1 MVCRTETRFS
11 NGQKRLTDRTA
22 APSAGWLPMI
32 IIMLAQILMGFNV
45 NALVISMGAIVEDLG
60 VSATDVGT
68 ALVVYSLAVAGL
80 VMLGAKVGALIGA
93 RLAFQIGVL
102 GVGVAMALMALS
114 TDVTLMY
121 AAQLI
126 AGISAAVV
134 VPSLVVLIAANYTG
148 KQQEQSLG
156 LLGAAVAGSSALA
169 FLVVGFMSYFVSWRW
184 SFAMLI
190 VLAVVIVFLSF
201 RLTPVA
207 PQAGIRID
215 WVGALLAAGAVTL
228 ISLGFN
234 NVNAWGLLV
243 AEPNAP
249 FHLLGVSPAL
259 ILVILGILLGQ
270 AFFIWLRMRQKEQKP
285 QILSLEVLDSSEE
298 RAATF
303 SLLVIAALGPAVN
316 FLLPLYIQ
324 IVQGRSALQTA
335 VAIVPYA
342 GAILIGTIFV
352 VRLFDRVT
360 PRRIGRFGFVAVAV
374 GLFVLS
380 IVVQNDWGTP
390 LVILS
395 LIIVGLGE
403 GALLT
408 LVFNVLVS
416 ASPKELAG
424 QVGALRGTVNNLATG
439 LGTALASVLAVA
451 SLTLLIATSVEEST
465 AIPPDLVDEIVDEL
479 ELDDVDFIPNDELEE
494 ALDET
499 TATPHQADEVVRI
512 NTEARLEALKIC
524 FQVLAGLALLGIL
537 PAGGLPPY
545 RPGEVPP
552 EPEPSPVERLKQAPA
567 RAAARVQNRSARERA
582 RRRSRSRK
590 EPQT

>member
-1 MVCRTETRFS
+1 
-11 NGQKRLTDRTA
+11 
-22 APSAGWLPMI
+22 
-32 IIMLAQILMGFNV
+32 
-45 NALVISMGAIVEDLG
+45 
-60 VSATDVGT
+60 
-68 ALVVYSLAVAGL
+68 
-80 VMLGAKVGALIGA
+80 
-93 RLAFQIGVL
+93 
-102 GVGVAMALMALS
+102 MALMALS
-114 TDVTLMY
+114 PDVTLMY
-121 AAQLI
+121 AAQLV

-134 VPSLVVLIAANYTG
+134 VPSLVVLIAANYHG

-184 SFAMLI
+184 SFAILV
-190 VLAVVIVFLSF
+190 VLAGVVVVLSF
-201 RLTPVA
+201 RLTPVT
-207 PQAGIRID
+207 PQPGVRID
-215 WVGALLAAGAVTL
+215 WVGALLAASAVTL

-243 AEPNAP
+243 ADENAP
-249 FHLLGVSPAL
+249 LQLLGLSPAL
-259 ILVILGILLGQ
+259 LAVIVGVLLGQ
-270 AFFIWLRMRQKEQKP
+270 AFFVWLRKRQREQQP
-285 QILSLEVLDSSEE
+285 QILSLEVLDTSEE

-303 SLLVIAALGPAVN
+303 ALLIIAALGPAVN

-342 GAILIGTIFV
+342 LAILIGTTFV
-352 VRLFDRVT
+352 VRLFGRVT
-360 PRRIGRFGFVAVAV
+360 PRQIGRFGFVAVAV
-374 GLFVLS
+374 GLFLLG

-390 LVILS
+390 LVIVS
-395 LIIVGLGE
+395 LLIVGLGE

-408 LVFNVLVS
+408 LMFNVLVS

-451 SLTLLIATSVEEST
+451 TLTALIATGLDESP
-465 AIPPDLVDEIVDEL
+465 ALPPDLVGAIVDEL
-479 ELDDVDFIPNDELEE
+479 ELDDADFIPNDELEE

-499 TATPHQADEVVRI
+499 TATPEQAEEVVRI
-512 NTEARLEALKIC
+512 NTEARLEALKIS

-552 EPEPSPVERLKQAPA
+552 AMEPTTADRIRQAPA
-567 RAAARVQNRSARERA
+567 RAAARVQAQSA
-582 RRRSRSRK
+582 RRRARQR
-590 EPQT
+590 